1 MKINN
6 NIIKLALIIHGN
18 VQGVGYRVFVR
29 GIANKYNIKGLTRNV
44 SNGSVEIL
52 AIGVEENLNKFINN
66 INVSTKYGIS
76 VFNIEK
82 YNDENILNNM
92 FKLTIINQD
101 KFIIEKTRLI
111 EDK

>member
-6 NIIKLALIIHGN
+6 NIIKLALIVHGN
-18 VQGVGYRVFVR
+18 VQGVGYRVFVQN
-29 GIANKYNIKGLTRNV
+29 IANKHNIKGLTRNV

-52 AIGVEENLNKFINN
+52 AIGIEENLNKFIDN
-66 INVSTKYGIS
+66 INISTKYNIS

-82 YNDENILNNM
+82 YDDKNIINNL
-92 FKLTIINQD
+92 FKLTTINQD
-101 KFIIEKTRLI
+101 KFIIEKTKVI